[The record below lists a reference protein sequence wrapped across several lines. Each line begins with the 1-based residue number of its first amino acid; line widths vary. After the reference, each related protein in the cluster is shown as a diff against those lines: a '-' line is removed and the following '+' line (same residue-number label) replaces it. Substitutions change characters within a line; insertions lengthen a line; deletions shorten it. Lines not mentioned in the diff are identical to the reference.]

1 MAPFLHLDRHSMKT
15 YLRFFPLF
23 LAMASILLF
32 QQNCIKEYEGLIGFR
47 CSKETETSQ
56 ECGGKPCRGGRCGAC
71 VENAQCSGGEVCCV
85 PNPPPNADPA
95 VRYCRPSSQCGS
107 SGESQTEGTPEPS
120 NEPTSSEEPAQP
132 ENISPP
138 DGAEETSGPENLPEP
153 APEVKVCAQSCA
165 FGEFCCDGVCLDFTK
180 FDNCGGLQPCD
191 SALECPSSWYCC
203 GSKLGGQK
211 RCVQKNY
218 DALSCK

>member
-85 PNPPPNADPA
+85 PNSPPNADPA
-95 VRYCRPSSQCGS
+95 VRYCRPAAQCSSPS
-107 SGESQTEGTPEPS
+107 ESQTEGTPEPS
-120 NEPTSSEEPAQP
+120 NEPASTEEPAQP
-132 ENISPP
+132 DETPPP
-138 DGAEETSGPENLPEP
+138 DGAEEAPSPET
-153 APEVKVCAQSCA
+153 VDC
-165 FGEFCCDGVCLDFTK
+165 FGKCPTDQYCCDRKCWILAELKNCKSVCSDPSDCSLLGELCCIVSVGIPPEQRCLDQTITK
-180 FDNCGGLQPCD
+180 IGLTCERRQP
-191 SALECPSSWYCC
+191 
-203 GSKLGGQK
+203 
-211 RCVQKNY
+211 
-218 DALSCK
+218 

>member
-1 MAPFLHLDRHSMKT
+1 MAPFLHLDRHNMKT

-47 CSKETETSQ
+47 CSEDKD
-56 ECGGKPCRGGRCGAC
+56 CGGKPCRGGRCGAC
-71 VENAQCSGGEVCCV
+71 VENSQCSGGDVCCV
-85 PNPPPNADPA
+85 PNSPPNADPA
-95 VRYCRPSSQCGS
+95 VRYCRPAAQCSSPS
-107 SGESQTEGTPEPS
+107 ESQTEGTPEPS
-120 NEPTSSEEPAQP
+120 NEPASTEEPAQP

-153 APEVKVCAQSCA
+153 APEVKVCAPSCRIT
-165 FGEFCCDGVCLDFTK
+165 EFCCDGVCSDSANFLA
-180 FDNCGGLQPCD
+180 CGGLKPCTTG
-191 SALECPSSWYCC
+191 LECPSSWYCC

-211 RCVQKNY
+211 RCLERDY
-218 DALSCK
+218 TLLSCDRSP